1 MLRRARNGVPAREM
15 RGLPNRDAIVRLA
28 RGRGRSGGLP
38 ASLGCRGIAA
48 PGLSGVAARA
58 CTRWEHMSDLRQF
71 SGPNQG
77 YVLEQHERWLADPS
91 SVDAGWRA
99 FFADFAPPAPQAP
112 GAEASSAGTA
122 APAVDLR
129 RVIGAH
135 ELAEAIRALGHTAAR
150 LDPLGG
156 ELRPDPA
163 LEPSAH
169 GVTEADLAALPASVA
184 IGTTAVD
191 RESRTALEAVARL
204 RGIYAGTV
212 GYEFDH
218 IPDAQERTWLHQSV
232 ESGRFRASLP
242 ADEKKALLARLSQ
255 VEGFERYLH
264 RTFFGQKRFS
274 IEGTDLMVPMLDET
288 IRAAARA
295 GARDVVI
302 GMAHRG
308 RLNVLTHVLGKPY
321 AMMLAGFA
329 SAQKTPALLANHNP
343 DEPSGD
349 VKYHMGWRDT
359 RQVEGRQVTVTLSPN
374 PSHLEFVNPVVVG
387 MTRAAQDDTT
397 RAGVPSLDA
406 EAGLAVLIHGDAAFP
421 GQGTVAETLNMSGL
435 RGYAVGGTIHLIA
448 NNQIGFT
455 TNPGE
460 DRSTRYASDLA
471 KGFEIPVVHVNA
483 DDAEACLAVTRMAH
497 AYRERFHKD
506 FVVDLV
512 GYRRWGHNEGDEP
525 SFTQPTMYEAIRTHP
540 TARETFA
547 ARLVAEGV
555 VTQAEAD
562 AMLQGVLDEL
572 AKTLES
578 LGEGDAHAHAEHE
591 AEPRPRVPTETGVP
605 AETLAGL
612 NDALLR
618 RPEGF
623 QPNARLDKL
632 LQRRRDAMGP
642 DGGIDW
648 GHAESLAFAS
658 LLAEGTPVRLSG
670 QDAERGTF
678 SHRHV
683 VLHDAATDTRFNPFT
698 ELPGARASFEVHNS
712 PLSEMAVVGFEYGYT
727 VFDPQAL
734 VIWEAQF
741 GDFANGAQVMIDQY
755 LAASE
760 QKWGQASGLVLLLP
774 HGYEG
779 QGPEHSSARLE
790 RYLQLSAEGNLR
802 VVYPTTAAQ
811 YFHLLRRQ
819 AGMLGSEARPLV
831 VMSPKSL
838 LRHPLAA
845 ARLEELAQG
854 RFQPVLRDEEA
865 ERRADQ
871 ITRLLLCSGKV
882 WVDLV
887 GTGDE
892 QRAERAAIEGIDR
905 VALVRV
911 EELYPFPAAEV
922 EAVVAGFPR
931 LREIVWVQ
939 EEPRNMGAWSHLAPR
954 LREVV
959 RGELPVRY
967 VGRPERASPAEGLAT
982 RHLAEQNRI
991 VHEALGGAPAAPAGS
1006 GQGAAPGGGEK
1017 LISKRK

>member
-1 MLRRARNGVPAREM
+1 
-15 RGLPNRDAIVRLA
+15 
-28 RGRGRSGGLP
+28 
-38 ASLGCRGIAA
+38 
-48 PGLSGVAARA
+48 
-58 CTRWEHMSDLRQF
+58 MSDLRQF

-77 YVLEQHERWLADPS
+77 YVLEQHERYLADPS
-91 SVDAGWRA
+91 TVDAGWRS
-99 FFADFAPPAPQAP
+99 FFADFTPPAPEAP
-112 GAEASSAGTA
+112 GAPSTSATAA

-135 ELAEAIRALGHTAAR
+135 ELAEAIRARGHTAAR
-150 LDPLGG
+150 LDPLGSAP
-156 ELRPDPA
+156 EPDPA

-184 IGTTAVD
+184 LGTSTVD
-191 RESRTALEAVARL
+191 RQSRTALEAIARL
-204 RGIYAGTV
+204 REIYAGTV

-218 IPDAQERTWLHQSV
+218 IPDAVERTWLHDAV
-232 ESGRFRASLP
+232 ETGQFRAPLP
-242 ADEKKALLARLSQ
+242 AEAKKALLRRLSQ

-274 IEGTDLMVPMLDET
+274 IEGTDVMVPMLDET
-288 IRAAARA
+288 IAAAARA
-295 GARDVVI
+295 GARHVVI

-321 AMMLAGFA
+321 AMMLTGFA

-359 RQVEGRQVTVTLSPN
+359 RQVEGREVTVTLSPN

-397 RAGVPSLDA
+397 RPGPPSLDTD
-406 EAGLAVLIHGDAAFP
+406 AGLAVLIHGDAAFP
-421 GQGTVAETLNMSGL
+421 GQGTVTETLNMSGL
-435 RGYAVGGTIHLIA
+435 RGYTVGGTIHLIA

-455 TNPGE
+455 TDPGE
-460 DRSTRYASDLA
+460 DRSTRYASDPA

-483 DDAEACLAVTRMAH
+483 DDAEACLAVARMAH

-506 FVVDLV
+506 FMVDLV

-525 SFTQPTMYEAIRTHP
+525 NFTQPTMYEAIRTHP
-540 TARETFA
+540 TARETLA
-547 ARLVAEGV
+547 AELVAQGV
-555 VTQAEAD
+555 VSQAEAD
-562 AMLQGVLDEL
+562 AALQQVLDEL
-572 AKTLES
+572 ARTLEG
-578 LGEGDAHAHAEHE
+578 LAEGDGHGDE
-591 AEPRPRVPTETGVP
+591 AGDESRPRVPAETGVP
-605 AETLAGL
+605 AAALAEL

-618 RPEGF
+618 RPGGF

-632 LQRRRDAMGP
+632 LQRRKGALGP
-642 DGGIDW
+642 EGGIDW

-658 LLAEGTPVRLSG
+658 LLAEGVPVRLSG

-678 SHRHV
+678 SHRHL
-683 VLHDAATDTRFNPFT
+683 VLHDAASGARFNPLA
-698 ELPGARASFEVHNS
+698 ELPQSRASFEVHNS

-734 VIWEAQF
+734 VLWEAQF

-802 VVYPTTAAQ
+802 VVYPTSAAQ

-819 AGMLGSEARPLV
+819 ASMLGSEARPLV

-845 ARLEELAQG
+845 ARLEELAHG

-911 EELYPFPAAEV
+911 EELYPFPAGEV

-939 EEPRNMGAWSHLAPR
+939 EEPRNMGAWSFLAPR
-954 LREVV
+954 LREVT

-967 VGRPERASPAEGLAT
+967 VGRPERASPAEGHAT
-982 RHLAEQNRI
+982 RHVAEQSRI
-991 VHEALGGAPAAPAGS
+991 VHEALSGAPAAPAGS
-1006 GQGAAPGGGEK
+1006 APGGEK